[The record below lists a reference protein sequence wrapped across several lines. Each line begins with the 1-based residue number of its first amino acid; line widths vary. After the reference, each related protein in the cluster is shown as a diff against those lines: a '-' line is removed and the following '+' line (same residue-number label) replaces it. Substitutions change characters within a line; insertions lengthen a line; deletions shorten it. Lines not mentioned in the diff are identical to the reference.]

1 MATKETR
8 RVVGE
13 LDEKKEERELIIET
27 TKALQPPNNED
38 IADFDPSTRGFDNKL
53 LSIVGQIHDK
63 QAQIISIANTAQ
75 YVAGCGTTS
84 TTGVNQDLAQVK
96 TWNLNTVGYT
106 GDDPEGNVS
115 YSTLSSSTIGIGS
128 MNVYTNNGGSSI
140 GTYYNLLGPGYG
152 TSVDGVTAVTPT
164 ATDNANCTACKN
176 AITTLNSEITT
187 LRSQITPLVSDINS
201 LKEER
206 TELHR
211 KRYQLAKTLVVI
223 QEQIDKLESLLAIL
237 NDPDNDSLI

>member
-13 LDEKKEERELIIET
+13 LDEKKEERKVIIET
-27 TKALQPPNNED
+27 TKALQIPNNED

-176 AITTLNSEITT
+176 AITNLNSEITT
-187 LRSQITPLVSDINS
+187 LRSQITPLVGDINT

-211 KRYQLAKTLVVI
+211 KRYQLAKTLVII
-223 QEQIDKLESLLAIL
+223 QEQIDNLESLLAIL